1 MAANLSRRF
10 NLSANLLWVDQ
21 HEPKWTNMDP
31 SVDQHGPKWTNLAIQ
46 TFFSEIEDMFAFCF
60 LGYAIGPVAG
70 SYDNKGI
77 AITAL
82 MIAIY
87 PIMISRYCDYTI
99 AAVVHDCGCC
109 VVKIVTTGRCEEGG
123 WCDVITIKCG
133 FYPGPHS
140 AEDVCEQEQ
149 GDCTRSG
156 YLYYVM
162 LDEIYYRDYRGMHE
176 GFSRVS
182 ASSLMVNL
190 QYFQLYIRIKTCI
203 VIIIFV
209 ILCYVLSIAFIVAGS
224 VVTFQDAD

>member
-31 SVDQHGPKWTNLAIQ
+31 SVDRHGPKWTNLAIQ
-46 TFFSEIEDMFAFCF
+46 TFFSEIEDMFASCF
-60 LGYAIGPVAG
+60 LGYAIGSVAG

-123 WCDVITIKCG
+123 WYDVITIKCG
-133 FYPGPHS
+133 LYPGPTQPRMCAS
-140 AEDVCEQEQ
+140 
-149 GDCTRSG
+149 RSRAT
-156 YLYYVM
+156 V
-162 LDEIYYRDYRGMHE
+162 RDPGT
-176 GFSRVS
+176 S
-182 ASSLMVNL
+182 
-190 QYFQLYIRIKTCI
+190 T
-203 VIIIFV
+203 
-209 ILCYVLSIAFIVAGS
+209 
-224 VVTFQDAD
+224 T